1 MSGRM
6 RTPTSKGAEY
16 TANLQ
21 AKKQRT
27 LDRIAAK
34 KASAKSQADIDE
46 LADLF
51 GKVSV
56 AKNDADIDNLT
67 AMLAKMG
74 AGRRRK
80 THKRKGGKKSKKT
93 RKH

>member
-1 MSGRM
+1 MSGRI
-6 RTPTSKGAEY
+6 RKPTALGAEY
-16 TANLQ
+16 TASLQ
-21 AKKQRT
+21 AKKQRA

-46 LADLF
+46 LANLF

-56 AKNDADIDNLT
+56 AKNDDEVDELA
-67 AMLAKMG
+67 AMLSKMG
-74 AGRRRK
+74 GRRRR
-80 THKRKGGKKSKKT
+80 TRKNKGKKSKKT

>member
-6 RTPTSKGAEY
+6 RTPTSKGAQY
-16 TANLQ
+16 SADLQ
-21 AKKQRT
+21 ARKQRA

-34 KASAKSQADIDE
+34 KAAAKSQADVDE

-56 AKNDADIDNLT
+56 AKNDDEVDELT
-67 AMLAKMG
+67 AMLSKMG
-74 AGRRRK
+74 GRRGRTRK
-80 THKRKGGKKSKKT
+80 HKKGKKSKKT

>member
-16 TANLQ
+16 TATLQ
-21 AKKQRT
+21 AKKQRA
-27 LDRIAAK
+27 LDRIVAK
-34 KASAKSQADIDE
+34 KAAAKSQADVDE

-51 GKVSV
+51 GRVNV
-56 AKNDADIDNLT
+56 ANSDADVDNLT

-74 AGRRRK
+74 GRRRK